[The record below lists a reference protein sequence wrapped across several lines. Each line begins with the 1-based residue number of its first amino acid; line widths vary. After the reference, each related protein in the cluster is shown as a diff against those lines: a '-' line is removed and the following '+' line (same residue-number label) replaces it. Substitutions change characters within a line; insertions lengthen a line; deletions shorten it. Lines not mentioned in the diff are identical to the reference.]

1 MENGSEYETPPDL
14 SLRRDATPDEITAA
28 NVGLVLHALA
38 TSFVEVTRL
47 ARTATGLERR
57 AAKERLGQEARTA
70 ADALHDLARLIEDDV
85 RGYPPRTTDLATTN
99 RRRRTMSK
107 WIFKGLMAVSIVGG
121 ALVTGGIL
129 PAAFGV
135 VAAAVGTAAGLFHD
149 SPGGAK

>member
-47 ARTATGLERR
+47 ARTTSGLERR
-57 AAKERLGQEARTA
+57 AAKERLGQEARET

-85 RGYPPRTTDLATTN
+85 RGYPPRPVDPPNTS
-99 RRRRTMSK
+99 RGRP
-107 WIFKGLMAVSIVGG
+107 VSIWRRF
-121 ALVTGGIL
+121 TN
-129 PAAFGV
+129 
-135 VAAAVGTAAGLFHD
+135 LFRRKE
-149 SPGGAK
+149 SR